1 MFEIPEHV
9 VAFLRE
15 YIDSVDQVEI
25 LLLLKSKSG
34 SDCTAEDISRAL
46 STPATS
52 VASRLAHFHAV
63 GLVDMKPGPVPQYQ
77 YRPKSADLEQA
88 VLDLEQAYAKYR
100 VRMINLI
107 YSKPIDKIRTFADAF
122 KFRKEDS

>member
-34 SDCTAEDISRAL
+34 SECTAEDISRSL
-46 STPATS
+46 STPAAS

-63 GLVDMKPGPVPQYQ
+63 GLVDMKPGAVPQYQ

-88 VLDLEQAYAKYR
+88 VQDLEEAYAKYR
-100 VRMINLI
+100 VRLINLI
-107 YSKPIDKIRTFADAF
+107 SSMVQSPWRAWRSAYFS
-122 KFRKEDS
+122 